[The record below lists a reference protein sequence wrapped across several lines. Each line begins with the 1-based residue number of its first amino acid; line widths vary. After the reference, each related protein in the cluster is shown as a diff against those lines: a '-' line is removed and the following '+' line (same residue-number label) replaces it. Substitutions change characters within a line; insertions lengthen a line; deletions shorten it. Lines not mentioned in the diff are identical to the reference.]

1 MIETIVT
8 LIGIL
13 MSIGYYPQAYKI
25 YKNKSAGNIS
35 VSTYIIFS
43 IGTSVWTLYG
53 IYLKDLPIVFSFA
66 IGVFGS
72 WSVLALALYYRK
84 R

>member
-8 LIGIL
+8 LIDVL
-13 MSIGYYPQAYKI
+13 MSVGYFPQAYKI
-25 YKNKSAGNIS
+25 YKNKFAGDIS
-35 VSTYIIFS
+35 ILTYIIFS
-43 IGTSVWTLYG
+43 TGTFIWVLYG